1 MTNELIMKFKYL
13 FFVSKNIQMSR
24 IRMTERLVIASNA
37 FLARIQNAN
46 LPPLV
51 GTDLPGLSLSAGL
64 PHFAE
69 GFNRVFFNLN
79 NFWNQI

>member
-1 MTNELIMKFKYL
+1 
-13 FFVSKNIQMSR
+13 
-24 IRMTERLVIASNA
+24 MTEWLVIASNA

-69 GFNRVFFNLN
+69 GSD
-79 NFWNQI
+79 